1 MEQLDGN
8 RRQYPRVKAPIF
20 FSPLDVYAP
29 KKQVFDIGLGGVKIQ
44 SDHQVRVGERLSI
57 DLHLPDESSLR
68 CHAKVMWLESTAN
81 NGHSAFNMGLQFVEV
96 TQQDLKR
103 LASIID

>member
-1 MEQLDGN
+1 MVQLNRN
-8 RRQYPRVKAPIF
+8 RRQFPRVKAPVY
-20 FSPLDVYAP
+20 FSPTDDYAP

-44 SDHQVRVGERLSI
+44 SDYRLQVGERLNI

-81 NGHSAFNMGLQFVEV
+81 NGHSSFNMGLQFVEV
-96 TQQDLKR
+96 TQEDLQR
-103 LASIID
+103 LAAIIG